1 MILPEIDAMSCPS
14 IRPWAGALAAL
25 VVLLVTQ
32 QALPLAAAQQKPLP
46 GAETQPILQGI
57 VVYESTGQPIESA
70 TVSLV
75 GTDIE
80 TQTGRYGSFAFP
92 DAPLGKMSVRV
103 TAPGHPSVVQEV
115 EVKDDGIVF
124 VRFMLPS
131 IAAVLSELLVGVP
144 RDRPLT
150 AGSLTAA
157 DLLAFEAPSTRV
169 TSGNVGKI
177 DYLIQLRASAN
188 TFNLS
193 REPLV
198 LIDGVM
204 IGPGQALETL
214 SQIPASDVLDIEVL
228 TGPAAMARYPLA
240 ANGVVLVK
248 TRWGS
253 HRR

>member
-1 MILPEIDAMSCPS
+1 MLHRP
-14 IRPWAGALAAL
+14 IRPWAGAPAAL
-25 VVLLVTQ
+25 GLLLVYT
-32 QALPLAAAQQKPLP
+32 LPLGGAAQQPAP
-46 GAETQPILQGI
+46 GAPTVALLQGI
-57 VVYESTGQPIESA
+57 VVSESTGQAVEAA

-80 TQTGRYGSFAFP
+80 TQTGRYGGFAFP

-103 TAPGHPSVVQEV
+103 TAPGYPSVVQEV
-115 EVKDDGIVF
+115 EVKGDGIVF
-124 VRFMLPS
+124 VRFLLPS
-131 IAAVLSELLVGVP
+131 VAAVLSQLLVGVR
-144 RDRPLT
+144 RDRPLA

-169 TSGNVGKI
+169 TSGNIGKT
-177 DYLIQLRASAN
+177 DYAIQLRASAN

-193 REPLV
+193 SEPLV

-204 IGPGQALETL
+204 IGLGQVLETL

-248 TRWGS
+248 TRWGRG
-253 HRR
+253 RR